1 MAVHH
6 SDIPAAPLDL
16 VPLALKSVSNQKLTL
31 VIRIAGRIDDDRM
44 RQALK
49 LLRTYCPIVGYRL
62 CTDNG
67 WPKWRRVG
75 DRGALTPL
83 VVTATE
89 DDLQEHQS
97 LNGYHSC
104 AAAADATVSVRILR
118 GLHDDTL
125 YISVDHTI
133 ADAAGAKEIVY
144 TLASYYARLAYHIRP
159 RILQPAASPR
169 GLKEIRA
176 HIPGFKKFTA
186 VCGWRPTRGHWK
198 FPDQNKN
205 HRCDSGYAIQH
216 LGEHSIT
223 DLKKYGSRDDA
234 TVNDILITAF
244 FGALHDLH
252 GIAPGK
258 RMPVQ
263 FTIDLRRFLRH
274 EPRCEIANLSSS
286 SHVWLHKHAANPFGQ
301 NLRETH
307 LALTRIKRKTP
318 GIGSALVLEL
328 ILKLGFTRARRKLEE
343 VFNTSRVT
351 GTANPIFINTGV
363 IDAHRLNFGSVEVRN
378 ACMLGPSLLVPGVAM
393 TASGFRDRL
402 TLNVGYGYS
411 NSHNSYVTKLLD
423 STIGLLS
430 VPHRSQHSRQH

>member
-1 MAVHH
+1 VTEIHA
-6 SDIPAAPLDL
+6 DIPAAPLDL
-16 VPLALKSVSNQKLTL
+16 VPLALKSVSNQKLIML
-31 VIRIAGRIDDDRM
+31 IRIAGRIDDDRM
-44 RQALK
+44 RLALK
-49 LLRTYCPIVGYRL
+49 LLRAHCPIVGYRL
-62 CTDNG
+62 CTEDG
-67 WPKWRRVG
+67 WPKWRRAG
-75 DRGALTPL
+75 DTEPLTPL
-83 VVTATE
+83 IVTE
-89 DDLQEHQS
+89 IEYDLHEQQN

-104 AAAADATVSVRILR
+104 AAEADATVSVRILR
-118 GLHDDTL
+118 GPYNDTF

-144 TLASYYARLAYHIRP
+144 TLALYYARLAYHIRP
-159 RILQPAASPR
+159 RILQPAAWPR
-169 GLKEIRA
+169 DLKAIRA
-176 HIPGFKKFTA
+176 QIPGFRKFAA
-186 VCGWRPTRGHWK
+186 VCRWRPTRGHWK

-205 HRCDSGYAIQH
+205 HRSASAYAIRY
-216 LGEHSIT
+216 LDELSIA

-274 EPRCEIANLSSS
+274 EPGCKIANLSSS

-307 LALTRIKRKTP
+307 QALTMIKREAP

-343 VFNTSRVT
+343 IFNSSQVT

-363 IDAHRLNFGSVEVRN
+363 IDDNRLNFGSVEVRN

-411 NSHNSYVTKLLD
+411 VSHNSYVTKLLD

-430 VPHRSQHSRQH
+430 VPHRSQYNR